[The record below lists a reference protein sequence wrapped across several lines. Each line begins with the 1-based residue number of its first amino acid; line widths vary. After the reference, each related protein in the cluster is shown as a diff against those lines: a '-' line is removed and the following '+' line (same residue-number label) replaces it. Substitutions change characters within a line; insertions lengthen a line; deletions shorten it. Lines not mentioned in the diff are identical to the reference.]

1 MNKEV
6 IDYLQKNKDI
16 YTKDALVAQLKASG
30 FSDGDIEDGVKMM
43 YENDLQSSDVPTLTK
58 ISKSKSKWSFS
69 KLGAFFGLLYLGIS
83 LVAMALVS
91 QDYGIIS
98 STLSFVNILNSLVS
112 LIIFPVTMVLNFV
125 IPTEYS
131 MIVDQILAALISAT
145 LVYVAGNF
153 FSNKDVDQKETTP
166 NSIKIVAISIILYI
180 IVAIVVYNLEISASN
195 KKPYN
200 PDEWTHFG
208 LSIITCIWA
217 VVTFLLYLL
226 MSIRNSKS
234 K

>member
-1 MNKEV
+1 MNQAI
-6 IDYLQKNKDI
+6 IDYLQKNKDL
-16 YTKDALVAQLKASG
+16 YAKDALVAQLKTSG
-30 FSDGDIEDGVKMM
+30 FNEEEIEDGVRQV
-43 YENDLQSSDVPTLTK
+43 YENYSQSDVPTLTK
-58 ISKSKSKWSFS
+58 IGKSKSKWSFT

-83 LVAMALVS
+83 LVAMVLVS
-91 QDYGIIS
+91 QDYGITS
-98 STLSFVNILNSLVS
+98 NALSFVNILNSLVS

-131 MIVDQILAALISAT
+131 MIVDQILAVLISSI
-145 LVYVAGNF
+145 LVYIVGNF
-153 FSNKDVDQKETTP
+153 FSNKDVGQKETTP

-180 IVAIVVYNLEISASN
+180 IVAIVVYNLEVSASN

-200 PDEWTHFG
+200 PDELTHFG
-208 LSIITCIWA
+208 LSIITFIWA
-217 VVTFLLYLL
+217 AVTFLLYLL